1 MPTLPLKSILFLI
14 LTLLLGS
21 CAPQPTPNLIQPIEP
36 TLTSTPVLS
45 TVEGQTLPTPAP
57 TQKPRGQNP
66 PQGQGSDASQSLD
79 FEIPSHPYDVILGRP
94 TSNSITFS
102 LLAYADQ
109 TLSISYGTEA
119 GNYASQTEPILLKA
133 NIPQTF

>member
-1 MPTLPLKSILFLI
+1 MPHLPLKPTLLLI
-14 LTLLLGS
+14 LTLFLSS
-21 CAPQPTPNLIQPIEP
+21 CAPQPTPNPALSNIEGLIPSIEP

-45 TVEGQTLPTPAP
+45 TVEGPTLPTPAP

-94 TSNSITFS
+94 T
-102 LLAYADQ
+102 
-109 TLSISYGTEA
+109 IST
-119 GNYASQTEPILLKA
+119 S
-133 NIPQTF
+133 